1 MTRTHIVLAHP
12 DTGSFTHA
20 WAEATR
26 QAALDQGH
34 DVTLTDLC
42 ASGFDPVLRDTDT
55 PVTPDIAGE
64 IERIR
69 QADRIV
75 FHFPLWWFAPPAIV
89 KGWFDR
95 VLTHPELH
103 SSKRRFDT
111 GPCRGKKALFCVTT
125 GSTDAESAPDGKEG
139 DVAMLLWPAA
149 YALRY
154 CGFTILKPV
163 AVHDVHA
170 ARDGEENPKSRLA
183 GVLRAQTDLI
193 ARFDDLPEIRFNADT
208 DFDENGTLKPDRPS
222 HSYFIRH
229 TP

>member
-1 MTRTHIVLAHP
+1 MTHTHIVLAHP

-26 QAALDQGH
+26 QAAQSHNH
-34 DVTLTDLC
+34 DVTLSDLC
-42 ASGFDPVLRDTDT
+42 AMGFDPVLRDTDT

-64 IERIR
+64 IERIL
-69 QADRIV
+69 QADRIL
-75 FHFPLWWFAPPAIV
+75 FHFPLWWFALPAIL

-125 GSTDAESAPDGKEG
+125 GSTGAESAPNGKEG

-154 CGFTILKPV
+154 CGFTILQPV

-170 ARDGEENPKSRLA
+170 TREGESDNTSRLA
-183 GVLRAQTDLI
+183 EVLNAQADLI
-193 ARFDDLPEIRFNADT
+193 ARFVDLPEIPFNADS
-208 DFDENGTLKPDRPS
+208 DFDEHGTLRPDRPS
-222 HSYFIRH
+222 HSFFIRH
-229 TP
+229 IP